1 MAKRLTAAR
10 VKAAPPGVHGDQF
23 GLRLRVLASG
33 ARTWV
38 WRGTVNGR
46 RVDLGLGG
54 YPVVELAE
62 ARDMALD
69 CKRAAWRGNDPRAV
83 RNRRTAPTFE
93 AATEAAIALHAPTWK
108 NPRTESQWRASL
120 ATHACPVLG
129 RLTVD
134 TITVADVLRVLSPIW
149 TDKPAIAG
157 QLRTRIGVV
166 MKWAVAEGYRT
177 DDPAGDAVAAAL
189 PKRNGGTRQHHRAA
203 AHGDVAGILRAVRES
218 GAWAGTKLALAFVA
232 LTASRAGE
240 VCGMTWREFDAD
252 AATWNIPGERMKGGK
267 PHRVPLSRQALAIL
281 DEARVLARGGVDP
294 AGAVFPAV
302 RGGKISDTVLL
313 RALADTSTT
322 VHGFRA
328 AFRSWCADCGVDR
341 ELAEAALA
349 HVAGA
354 VERSYQRSDLHER
367 RRGLNQAW
375 AGRNHAG
382 DMS

>member
-1 MAKRLTAAR
+1 MAKRLTAAF
-10 VKAAPPGVHGDQF
+10 VKGAEPGVYGDQF
-23 GLRLRVLASG
+23 GLRLRVLPTG
-33 ARTWV
+33 GRQWI
-38 WRGTVNGR
+38 WRGTVAGR

-54 YPVVELAE
+54 YPVVTLAE
-62 ARDMALD
+62 ARELALD

-83 RNRRTAPTFE
+83 RNRRTAPTFTE
-93 AATEAAIALHAPTWK
+93 ATEAAIALHAPTWK

-120 ATHACPVLG
+120 AAHAYPVLG

-166 MKWAVAEGYRT
+166 MKWAVAEGHRA
-177 DDPAGDAVAAAL
+177 DDPAGGAVAAAL

-218 GAWAGTKLALAFVA
+218 GAWAGARLALVFVA
-232 LTASRAGE
+232 LTGTRSAE
-240 VCGMTWREFDAD
+240 VCGATWAEIDTD

-267 PHRVPLSRQALAIL
+267 PHRIPLSTQALAIL
-281 DEARVLARGGVDP
+281 DEARVLARGGIEP
-294 AGAVFPAV
+294 GAAIFPAV
-302 RGGKISDTVLL
+302 RGGKLSDTVLL
-313 RALADTSTT
+313 RTLADTSTT

-328 AFRSWCADCGVDR
+328 AFRSWCADSGVDR

-349 HVAGA
+349 HVAGT
-354 VERSYQRSDLHER
+354 VERAYQRSDLHER
-367 RRGLNQAW
+367 RRELMQAW
-375 AGRNHAG
+375 ADYIVPA
-382 DMS
+382 